1 MDSLSSKEALS
12 IDTITDSLT
21 PATTATNLHS
31 TTSKPHPKR
40 TLSDTAES
48 TTCPSIS
55 SSSPLVTPSKDTD
68 STSPST
74 ASATTPPSSLQ
85 ATPSPTAH
93 LSSITKSRQPTT
105 PVIPDSLSTD
115 TQGTT
120 ISKPKTIVL
129 HHDTIIDG
137 RRIIIRTIQNCF
149 AAILG
154 PNAPQPSETAILN
167 AFAHNATLGEA
178 LSQLGAFKTSG
189 KPNSSFAAAEAANSD
204 TGIKSSS
211 KDQGKGKAKVID
223 PTSPPTQ
230 EEQQY
235 DYHHAIALWT
245 QAYLHYTHEFLSE
258 FDIYPDLEPFAKQMK
273 QQDVNVVILI
283 AQDGFESSSSSSSPD
298 QTSSTDGDKD
308 GKKQKQ
314 KKKQQ
319 QPATP
324 AQGVMIIQE
333 LMRRM
338 GVTAA
343 GKGARGYQGQGRQA
357 AAVGGATSAVVV
369 VGGIYASGIEGEA
382 VARVWK
388 GDILP
393 GFQTTP
399 QIAIAQEANLG
410 GGEGNASK
418 ETDTEIG
425 TVAADSPA
433 MRKDEVL
440 FACCSKQ
447 YLGLARA
454 IGATACWVTRCE
466 DKKAGERQADIVV
479 EDLEK
484 LGELVVGDRVSN
496 GKGEKSMVDARHSRQ
511 RDESGISTS
520 EKKKKTPKNKSTTIT
535 TEDVDMPDADCN
547 NDGAA
552 VDQKIEEPQNDGSE
566 GTSER
571 KLASSKAMKVVKTEQ
586 VEDNSVATVAQQK
599 GSTGKKRT
607 RDDVEE
613 WLPVEMGGEEVPV
626 VDLTE
631 EP

>member
-1 MDSLSSKEALS
+1 M
-12 IDTITDSLT
+12 
-21 PATTATNLHS
+21 
-31 TTSKPHPKR
+31 
-40 TLSDTAES
+40 
-48 TTCPSIS
+48 
-55 SSSPLVTPSKDTD
+55 
-68 STSPST
+68 
-74 ASATTPPSSLQ
+74 SA
-85 ATPSPTAH
+85 
-93 LSSITKSRQPTT
+93 IIKSRQPTT

-120 ISKPKTIVL
+120 IPKPKIIIL

-154 PNAPQPSETAILN
+154 PNAPQPSETTILN

-178 LSQLGAFKTSG
+178 LGQLGAFKTSG
-189 KPNSSFAAAEAANSD
+189 KPDSSSAAAETANSD
-204 TGIKSSS
+204 TGTKSGS
-211 KDQGKGKAKVID
+211 KGKGKAKATD
-223 PTSPPTQ
+223 PSTPTR

-235 DYHHAIALWT
+235 DYQHAITLWT

-273 QQDVNVVILI
+273 EQDVNVVILI
-283 AQDGFESSSSSSSPD
+283 AQDGFESSSSSSPE
-298 QTSSTDGDKD
+298 QTSSTDENKD
-308 GKKQKQ
+308 GKSK

-324 AQGVMIIQE
+324 APGVKIIQE

-343 GKGARGYQGQGRQA
+343 GKGARGNQGQGRQA
-357 AAVGGATSAVVV
+357 MVGGATAVVV

-393 GFQTTP
+393 GFLTP
-399 QIAIAQEANLG
+399 QIVIAQEANLG

-418 ETDTEIG
+418 ETDAKIG

-447 YLGLARA
+447 YLDLARA
-454 IGATACWVTRCE
+454 IGATACWITRCE
-466 DKKAGERQADIVV
+466 DKTAGERQADIVV

-484 LGELVVGDRVSN
+484 LGQLVVGDLVSN
-496 GKGEKSMVDARHSRQ
+496 GKGEESVVDARHSRQ

-520 EKKKKTPKNKSTTIT
+520 EKKKQTPKDKTTTIT
-535 TEDVDMPDADCN
+535 TEDIDMPDADSSN
-547 NDGAA
+547 GVA
-552 VDQKIEEPQNDGSE
+552 VDQKIEETQDDGSE
-566 GTSER
+566 GKSER
-571 KLASSKAMKVVKTEQ
+571 KLASSKAMEVVKTEH
-586 VEDNSVATVAQQK
+586 VEEKSVATVIQQK

-613 WLPVEMGGEEVPV
+613 WLPVEMGGEDVPV

>member
-1 MDSLSSKEALS
+1 MDSLSSKETPS

-21 PATTATNLHS
+21 PSTTAANLHS
-31 TTSKPHPKR
+31 TTSKPHPER
-40 TLSDTAES
+40 TLSDTEP
-48 TTCPSIS
+48 TTCPSIPP
-55 SSSPLVTPSKDTD
+55 SSPLVTPSKDTD

-93 LSSITKSRQPTT
+93 LPSITKSRQPTT
-105 PVIPDSLSTD
+105 PVIPASFSTD

-120 ISKPKTIVL
+120 VFKPKIIIL
-129 HHDTIIDG
+129 HHDTVIDG

-154 PNAPQPSETAILN
+154 PNAPQSSETAILN

-178 LSQLGAFKTSG
+178 LRQLGAFKTSG
-189 KPNSSFAAAEAANSD
+189 KPDCLSAAAEAANLD
-204 TGIKSSS
+204 TTISNS
-211 KDQGKGKAKVID
+211 KDNGKGKAKVID
-223 PTSPPTQ
+223 PGTPTQ

-235 DYHHAIALWT
+235 DYQHAIALWT

-258 FDIYPDLEPFAKQMK
+258 FDIYSDLEPFAKQMK

-283 AQDGFESSSSSSSPD
+283 AQDGFESTSSSSSPE

-319 QPATP
+319 QQPATP
-324 AQGVMIIQE
+324 AQGVKIIQE

-357 AAVGGATSAVVV
+357 AAVGGATAAVVV

-399 QIAIAQEANLG
+399 QIAIAQEASLG

-418 ETDTEIG
+418 GTDVKVG
-425 TVAADSPA
+425 TVAADAPG

-454 IGATACWVTRCE
+454 IGATPCWVTRCE
-466 DKKAGERQADIVV
+466 DKRAGERQADIVV

-484 LGELVVGDRVSN
+484 LGHLVVGDMVSN
-496 GKGEKSMVDARHSRQ
+496 GRGEESVVEARHSRQ
-511 RDESGISTS
+511 RDESGIITS
-520 EKKKKTPKNKSTTIT
+520 EKKKQTPKNKTTRIT
-535 TEDVDMPDADCN
+535 TEDIDMPDADGN
-547 NDGAA
+547 NGAA
-552 VDQKIEEPQNDGSE
+552 VVQKIEETQDDGSE
-566 GTSER
+566 GKSER
-571 KLASSKAMKVVKTEQ
+571 KLASSKAKKVVKTEQ
-586 VEDNSVATVAQQK
+586 VEEKSVATVAQQK
-599 GSTGKKRT
+599 ESTGKKRT

>member
-1 MDSLSSKEALS
+1 MDSPLSKEASS

-21 PATTATNLHS
+21 PSTTATNPPS

-40 TLSDTAES
+40 TLSDTAEP

-55 SSSPLVTPSKDTD
+55 SSSPLATPSKDTD

-74 ASATTPPSSLQ
+74 ASATTPLSSPQ

-93 LSSITKSRQPTT
+93 LSVIIKSRQPTT

-120 ISKPKTIVL
+120 ISKPKIIIL
-129 HHDTIIDG
+129 HHDTVIDG

-154 PNAPQPSETAILN
+154 PNASQPSETAILN

-178 LSQLGAFKTSG
+178 LGQLGAFKTSG
-189 KPNSSFAAAEAANSD
+189 KPDFFSAAAEAANSD
-204 TGIKSSS
+204 TGTKSSS
-211 KDQGKGKAKVID
+211 KGKGKAKATD
-223 PTSPPTQ
+223 PSTPTQ

-235 DYHHAIALWT
+235 DYQHAIALWT
-245 QAYLHYTHEFLSE
+245 QAYLHYIHEFLSE

-283 AQDGFESSSSSSSPD
+283 AQDGFESSSSPE

-308 GKKQKQ
+308 GKSKK

-324 AQGVMIIQE
+324 APGVKIIQE

-357 AAVGGATSAVVV
+357 VVGGATAVVV

-393 GFQTTP
+393 GFITP
-399 QIAIAQEANLG
+399 QIAQEANLG
-410 GGEGNASK
+410 GGKGDASK
-418 ETDTEIG
+418 ETDAKIG

-454 IGATACWVTRCE
+454 IGATACWITRCE
-466 DKKAGERQADIVV
+466 DKTAGKRQADIVV

-484 LGELVVGDRVSN
+484 LGQLVVGDRVSN
-496 GKGEKSMVDARHSRQ
+496 GKGEESVVDARHSRQ

-520 EKKKKTPKNKSTTIT
+520 EKKKQTPKNKSTTIT
-535 TEDVDMPDADCN
+535 TEDIDMPDADCN
-547 NDGAA
+547 NGAT
-552 VDQKIEEPQNDGSE
+552 VDQKIEETQDDGSE
-566 GTSER
+566 GKSER
-571 KLASSKAMKVVKTEQ
+571 KLASSKAMKVVKTEH
-586 VEDNSVATVAQQK
+586 VEKKSVATVIQQK

-613 WLPVEMGGEEVPV
+613 WLPVEMGGEDVPV

>member
-1 MDSLSSKEALS
+1 MESPSSKEASS

-21 PATTATNLHS
+21 PSTTATNPPS
-31 TTSKPHPKR
+31 TTSKPHSKR
-40 TLSDTAES
+40 TLSDTEP
-48 TTCPSIS
+48 TTCPSIP

-74 ASATTPPSSLQ
+74 PSATTPPSSPQ

-93 LSSITKSRQPTT
+93 LSFIIKSRQPTT

-120 ISKPKTIVL
+120 ISKPKIIIL
-129 HHDTIIDG
+129 HHDTVIDG

-154 PNAPQPSETAILN
+154 PNASQPSETAILN

-178 LSQLGAFKTSG
+178 LGQLGAFKTSG
-189 KPNSSFAAAEAANSD
+189 KPDSFSAVAEAVNSD
-204 TGIKSSS
+204 TTKSNS
-211 KDQGKGKAKVID
+211 KDKGKAKAKVID
-223 PTSPPTQ
+223 PSTPTQ

-235 DYHHAIALWT
+235 DYQHAIALWT

-283 AQDGFESSSSSSSPD
+283 AQDGFESSSSSTE

-308 GKKQKQ
+308 GKS
-314 KKKQQ
+314 KKKKQQQQQ

-324 AQGVMIIQE
+324 AKGVKIIQE

-357 AAVGGATSAVVV
+357 AVGGATVVV

-393 GFQTTP
+393 GCTTP
-399 QIAIAQEANLG
+399 QIAQEANLG

-418 ETDTEIG
+418 ETDAKIG

-454 IGATACWVTRCE
+454 IGATACWITRCE
-466 DKKAGERQADIVV
+466 DKTAGKRQADIVV

-484 LGELVVGDRVSN
+484 LGQLVVGDRVSN
-496 GKGEKSMVDARHSRQ
+496 GKGEESVVDARHSRQ
-511 RDESGISTS
+511 RDESGTRTS
-520 EKKKKTPKNKSTTIT
+520 EKKKQTPKNKDTIIT
-535 TEDVDMPDADCN
+535 TEDIDMPDADCN
-547 NDGAA
+547 SGAA
-552 VDQKIEEPQNDGSE
+552 VDQKIEETQDDGGE
-566 GTSER
+566 GKSER
-571 KLASSKAMKVVKTEQ
+571 KLASSKAMKVVKAEH
-586 VEDNSVATVAQQK
+586 VEEKSVATVVQQK

>member
-1 MDSLSSKEALS
+1 MDSPSSKETPS

-21 PATTATNLHS
+21 PSTTAANLHS
-31 TTSKPHPKR
+31 TTSKPHPER
-40 TLSDTAES
+40 TLSYTEP
-48 TTCPSIS
+48 TTCPSIPS
-55 SSSPLVTPSKDTD
+55 SFPLVTPSKDTD

-93 LSSITKSRQPTT
+93 LPSIIKSRQPTT
-105 PVIPDSLSTD
+105 PVIPASFSAD

-120 ISKPKTIVL
+120 ISKPKIIIL
-129 HHDTIIDG
+129 HHDTVIDG

-178 LSQLGAFKTSG
+178 LDQLGAFKTPS
-189 KPNSSFAAAEAANSD
+189 KPDSSSAAAAEAANSD
-204 TGIKSSS
+204 TTKSSS
-211 KDQGKGKAKVID
+211 KDKGKGKAKVMD
-223 PTSPPTQ
+223 PSTPTQ

-235 DYHHAIALWT
+235 DYQHAIALWT

-283 AQDGFESSSSSSSPD
+283 AQDGFESSSSSSPE

-308 GKKQKQ
+308 GKKSKKKKQQKQ
-314 KKKQQ
+314 QQQQ

-324 AQGVMIIQE
+324 APGVKIIQE

-357 AAVGGATSAVVV
+357 AAVGGATAAVVV

-393 GFQTTP
+393 GFITP
-399 QIAIAQEANLG
+399 QIAIAKEANSD

-418 ETDTEIG
+418 GTDVKVG
-425 TVAADSPA
+425 TVAADSPE

-466 DKKAGERQADIVV
+466 DKTAGEQQPDIVV

-484 LGELVVGDRVSN
+484 LGHLVVGDMVSN
-496 GKGEKSMVDARHSRQ
+496 GKGEESVVEARHSRQ
-511 RDESGISTS
+511 RDESGIITS
-520 EKKKKTPKNKSTTIT
+520 EKKKQTPKNKTTTIT
-535 TEDVDMPDADCN
+535 TEDIDMPDADC

-552 VDQKIEEPQNDGSE
+552 VDQKIEETQDDGSE
-566 GTSER
+566 GQSER
-571 KLASSKAMKVVKTEQ
+571 KVASSKPTKVVKTEQ
-586 VEDNSVATVAQQK
+586 VEEKSVATVAQQK
-599 GSTGKKRT
+599 ESTGKKRT